1 MKRDLARLSTSQ
13 YDVLIIGGG
22 IHGACISYELTKYGY
37 KTALIEREDFS
48 SGTSAN
54 SLKIIHGGF
63 RYLQHLNFRRI
74 RESIKSRRE
83 IMSVAPNFVKPL
95 PCMMPTF
102 GHGLRGKEM
111 MRLAL
116 LLNDVISWDRNHN
129 LDRAKSIPRGKIL
142 SKEQCLKYIPHLQK
156 ENLNGAVIWH
166 DGLAVNTERLTL
178 TFILKSV
185 GKGAVVA
192 NYLKATG
199 LNLKNKKISG
209 AKVEDTLS
217 GETFDIKASAIVNAT
232 GPWLE
237 KILPSS
243 SDKDL
248 MRFRW
253 IKAINIIVKK
263 SLFKEHAVGLEG
275 DVARAGGRS
284 FLKKNKRLFFFV
296 PWRGYTM
303 IGTAY
308 KEFFGDPDRF
318 QIDKQDVDELIDEV
332 NRIYP
337 AADLSNSDVTFFHSG
352 LLPALPNKNDLSDV
366 RIDNRSVVIDHWAE
380 DKIANL
386 FSVKGVKYTTAPQT
400 AKQVKNILEKK
411 GINPT
416 QKQSRREIGEDEK
429 TLSDHE
435 RSKIDTIP
443 SYPTAEIAEHF
454 RVNYG
459 NRNIKLFDYITRDAK
474 QASLISH
481 DPILT
486 AAEVVFFV
494 REEMALKLS
503 DIVFRRSDL
512 GTAECPPND
521 VLKKVANLMGDELG
535 WSEIKKNNEINEV
548 LSCYKLKERY

>member
-1 MKRDLARLSTSQ
+1 MKRNIDQLCNSLH
-13 YDVLIIGGG
+13 DVLIIGGG
-22 IHGACISYELTKYGY
+22 IHGACIAYELTKSGY
-37 KTALIEREDFS
+37 KIALIEKEDFS

-116 LLNDVISWDRNHN
+116 LLNDVISWDRNYN
-129 LDRAKSIPRGKIL
+129 LNKVKSIPGGKIL
-142 SKEQCLKYIPHLQK
+142 SKEQCLKHIPHLQQEK
-156 ENLNGAVIWH
+156 LNGAIIWH

-199 LNLKNKKISG
+199 LNLKNKTISG
-209 AKVEDTLS
+209 ATVEDTLS
-217 GETFDIKASAIVNAT
+217 GETFDIKARAIVNAS

-248 MRFRW
+248 LRFRW

-263 SLFKEHAVGLEG
+263 SLFKEHAIGLEG
-275 DVARAGGRS
+275 DAARTDGRG
-284 FLKKNKRLFFFV
+284 FLKNNKRLFFFV

-303 IGTAY
+303 IGTTY

-318 QIDKQDVDELIDEV
+318 QIDKQDIDEFIDEV

-352 LLPALPNKNDLSDV
+352 LLPALPSKNDLSDT

-380 DKIANL
+380 DKIENL
-386 FSVKGVKYTTAPQT
+386 LSVKGVKYTTAPQT

-411 GINPT
+411 EISPT
-416 QKQSRREIGEDEK
+416 QKQSRRKIRKDKK
-429 TLSDHE
+429 TLFYHE
-435 RSKIDTIP
+435 QSTIDTIS
-443 SYPTAEIAEHF
+443 SYQTAEIAEHF
-454 RVNYG
+454 RAKYG
-459 NRNIKLFDYITRDAK
+459 NRNIKLLDSITRDAK
-474 QASLISH
+474 QASLISQ
-481 DPILT
+481 DPLLT

-512 GTAECPPND
+512 GTAECPSND
-521 VLKKVANLMGDELG
+521 VLNKVANLMADELG
-535 WSEIKKNNEINEV
+535 WSEIRKNNEISEV
-548 LSCYKLKERY
+548 LLCYKLKERY

>member
-1 MKRDLARLSTSQ
+1 MKRDLAQLSTSSH
-13 YDVLIIGGG
+13 DVLIIGGG
-22 IHGACISYELTKYGY
+22 IHGACIAYELTKSGY
-37 KTALIEREDFS
+37 KIALIEQKDFS

-63 RYLQHLNFRRI
+63 RYLQYLNFRKI
-74 RESIKSRRE
+74 RESVKSRRE

-111 MRLAL
+111 MQLAL
-116 LLNDVISWDRNHN
+116 LLNDAISWDRNHN
-129 LDRAKSIPRGKIL
+129 LNRAKSIPRGKII
-142 SKEQCLKYIPHLQK
+142 SKEQCLKHIPHLRK

-199 LNLKNKKISG
+199 LNLKNKTISG
-209 AKVEDTLS
+209 ATVEDTLS
-217 GETFDIKASAIVNAT
+217 GGTFDIKASTIVNAS

-243 SDKDL
+243 SDKDPL
-248 MRFRW
+248 RFRW
-253 IKAINIIVKK
+253 VKAINIIVKK

-275 DVARAGGRS
+275 DATRAAGRS
-284 FLKKNKRLFFFV
+284 FLKNNKRLFFFV

-318 QIDKQDVDELIDEV
+318 QIDKQDIDELIDEV

-337 AADLSNSDVTFFHSG
+337 AADLSSSDVTFFHSG
-352 LLPALPNKNDLSDV
+352 LLPALPIKNDLSDA

-386 FSVKGVKYTTAPQT
+386 FSIKGVKYTTAPQT

-416 QKQSRREIGEDEK
+416 QKQSRKEIREDKK
-429 TLSDHE
+429 TLSYHE
-435 RSKIDTIP
+435 RSTIDTIP

-454 RVNYG
+454 RINYG
-459 NRNIKLFDYITRDAK
+459 NRNIKLFDYIAQDSK
-474 QASLISH
+474 LASLVSH
-481 DPILT
+481 DPLLT
-486 AAEVVFFV
+486 AAEVLFFV

-512 GTAECPPND
+512 GTAECPSKD
-521 VLKKVANLMGDELG
+521 VLMKVADLMADELG
-535 WSEIKKNNEINEV
+535 WSEIRKKKEISEV
-548 LSCYKLKERY
+548 ILRYKL